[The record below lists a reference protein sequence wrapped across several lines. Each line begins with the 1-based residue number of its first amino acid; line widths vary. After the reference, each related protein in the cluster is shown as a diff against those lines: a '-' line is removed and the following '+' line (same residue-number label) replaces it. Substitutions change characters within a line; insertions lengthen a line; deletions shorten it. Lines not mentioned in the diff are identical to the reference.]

1 MMMTREIFIDIEP
14 SYYWHAM
21 VVSLLMDQLELAPF
35 RGGMWGEVPLRN
47 PLPVTSLR
55 YAHVCADSWRN

>member
-1 MMMTREIFIDIEP
+1 MTAHEILADIP
-14 SYYWHAM
+14 SEWHWHAL

-35 RGGMWGEVPLRN
+35 RGGMWGEVPMRD

-55 YAHVCADSWRN
+55 YAHVCADFLRN